1 MPAAGA
7 RWKAA
12 VLEAL
17 QRSLQ
22 QALDTALLGAERAR
36 DEATHAET
44 RSEGK
49 YDTRGLEASYLAA
62 GQGERV
68 MELRQALGGLHG
80 VAHDATAVGSLVR
93 VSGTWYFML
102 PSAGGASV
110 TVEGVEVRVLT
121 PRSPLGEVLLG
132 LSPGDIVELA
142 GRKLAVDDL
151 L

>member
-1 MPAAGA
+1 MPVAGA
-7 RWKAA
+7 PWKAA
-12 VLEAL
+12 VLDAL
-17 QRSLQ
+17 QCALQ

-62 GQGERV
+62 GQGARV

-80 VAHDATAVGSLVR
+80 VTHDAAAVGSLVR
-93 VSGTWYFML
+93 VSGTWYFLL
-102 PSAGGASV
+102 PSAGGATV
-110 TVEGVEVRVLT
+110 TVDGEEVRVLT
-121 PRSPLGEVLLG
+121 PRSPLGEVLVG
-132 LSPGDIVELA
+132 LAPGDEVELA
-142 GRKLAVDDL
+142 GRKLVVEDL